1 MGGYQTLLVLGSIVL
16 LSLLALTV
24 HRTVLSSSDS
34 IYDAESIIEANNA
47 AQQIVSDIIT
57 KDFDEAVVNGSA
69 TDESSFSVSLGPEA
83 GETLSTYDDVDDY
96 NNSLT
101 SVQQPSE
108 VFQTSVKVNYV
119 SPGTPDNIS
128 AARTRIK
135 RILVNVYSN
144 ALPDT
149 VKMYYYSSY

>member
-24 HRTVLSSSDS
+24 HRTILSSSDS
-34 IYDAESIIEANNA
+34 IYDAQTIIEANNA
-47 AQQIVSDIIT
+47 AQQIVGEIIT
-57 KDFDEAVVNGSA
+57 KDFDEAVANGTAS
-69 TDESSFSVSLGPEA
+69 DESSFSSVLGPES
-83 GETLSTYDDVDDY
+83 GENINTYDDIDDY
-96 NNSLT
+96 HGRST
-101 SVQQPSE
+101 AVQQPSGA
-108 VFQTSVKVNYV
+108 FQTKVAVNYV
-119 SPGTPDNIS
+119 NPAAPDNIS

-144 ALPDT
+144 SLPDT